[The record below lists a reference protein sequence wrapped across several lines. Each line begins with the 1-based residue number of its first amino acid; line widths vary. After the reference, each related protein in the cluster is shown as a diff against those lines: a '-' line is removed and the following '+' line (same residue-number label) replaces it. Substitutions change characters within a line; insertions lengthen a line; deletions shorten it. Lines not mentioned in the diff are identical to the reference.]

1 MGRRTGTGEE
11 LDSWRLLL
19 TAAEERC
26 ESSVFDGRW
35 RGGSVEEKS
44 GSPSPGAPDVNGDLS
59 RHGEARR
66 LRRSPWSR
74 SIDGVN
80 NRRHFSLWTRR
91 EECQSSRD
99 KHNTHASSRSPPLR
113 THLQKSN
120 QAPTLPIPEPTHS
133 GADGLLQW
141 RRMGKKRGEEK
152 RKKRK

>member
-26 ESSVFDGRW
+26 ESSAFDGRW

-44 GSPSPGAPDVNGDLS
+44 VSPRPGAPDVNGDLS

-99 KHNTHASSRSPPLR
+99 KHNTHASSRSPPPPHSSTKVKPSTNFANTR
-113 THLQKSN
+113 TDTFRCRRIITMEN
-120 QAPTLPIPEPTHS
+120 
-133 GADGLLQW
+133 DGE
-141 RRMGKKRGEEK
+141 KKW
-152 RKKRK
+152 